1 MSRLF
6 HLVRSDSGQHKYT
19 TIRQKKPYLDALRQK
34 NMQMS
39 GQATALIGTELRK
52 DTRNPAKAQ
61 GKVDKKQDVMYTE
74 RIRFA
79 YRAKTRIR

>member
-1 MSRLF
+1 
-6 HLVRSDSGQHKYT
+6 
-19 TIRQKKPYLDALRQK
+19 
-34 NMQMS
+34 MS

-74 RIRFA
+74 RIGFA